1 MIGETSSVSQA
12 ILSASVP
19 AEVKKEGT
27 EAVDN
32 YKSALQFEGMLLKEM
47 LTDALPE
54 EMGGSGGEG
63 SGGEGEEENA
73 FDYDQQLTSLP
84 ETISNSIVS
93 SGGLGLAK
101 EMYQSFGG
109 VK

>member
-12 ILSASVP
+12 IASAAIP
-19 AEVKKEGT
+19 ADVRKEGS
-27 EAVDN
+27 EATDN
-32 YKSALQFEGMLLKEM
+32 YKSALEFEGMLLKEM
-47 LTDALPE
+47 LTEALPQS
-54 EMGGSGGEG
+54 MGGNGAEEG
-63 SGGEGEEENA
+63 GEEEENS

-109 VK
+109 VQ

>member
-1 MIGETSSVSQA
+1 MIGETGQVSQA
-12 ILSASVP
+12 IVAAAVP

-32 YKSALQFEGMLLKEM
+32 YRSALEFEGMLLKEM

-54 EMGGSGGEG
+54 EMGGSGSEG
-63 SGGEGEEENA
+63 GGEEEGESGFSYNP
-73 FDYDQQLTSLP
+73 QLSSLP
-84 ETISNSIVS
+84 ETISNSIIS
-93 SGGLGLAK
+93 GGGLGLAK

-109 VK
+109 VR

>member
-12 ILSASVP
+12 IASAAIP
-19 AEVKKEGT
+19 AEVRKEGT
-27 EAVDN
+27 EATDN
-32 YKSALQFEGMLLKEM
+32 YRTALEFEGMLLKEM
-47 LTDALPE
+47 LTEALPQS
-54 EMGGSGGEG
+54 MGGNGSEEG
-63 SGGEGEEENA
+63 GEEENA

-84 ETISNSIVS
+84 ETVSNSIVS

-109 VK
+109 LR